1 MSQGAAQTEELRR
14 RLEAAKTELQRLLD
28 GCRRQKDVETL
39 MEGGCRSPATN
50 GAEGEAVQSQHSERK
65 SPRGEA
71 FIPPLTFIRETGF
84 WHLK

>member
-1 MSQGAAQTEELRR
+1 MSQGAAQIEELKR
-14 RLEAAKTELQRLLD
+14 RLEAARMELQQLLD
-28 GCRRQKDVETL
+28 GCRRQKDVEKL

-71 FIPPLTFIRETGF
+71 FIPPLTFPRETGF
-84 WHLK
+84 YHFK

>member
-14 RLEAAKTELQRLLD
+14 RLEAAKTELRRLLD
-28 GCRRQKDVETL
+28 GCRRQKDVEKM

-71 FIPPLTFIRETGF
+71 FIPPLRAFAI
-84 WHLK
+84 